1 MLMSKP
7 STFAKRLRELLD
19 ENNMTQSELAKRTGI
34 SKSSISR
41 YLKGD
46 WEAKQDAVYSI
57 AKTTNVSEAWLMGYD
72 VPKERQFPLSPSN
85 VVSLPNNVGSRPG
98 FVKKPRLGT
107 IACGKPILAVEEAE
121 EFDEVPDW
129 VECDF
134 TLRCKGD
141 SMINAR
147 IYDGDTV
154 YIRSQ
159 PEVENGEIAAVRVDD
174 EATLKRVMLYPDKIV
189 LEAANPMYEPLVYRG
204 EEMNDVQIMGKAIAF
219 TSMIR

>member
-1 MLMSKP
+1 MTLGDVIAEYRRTHGLSMAKFAEMS
-7 STFAKRLRELLD
+7 
-19 ENNMTQSELAKRTGI
+19 GI
-34 SKSSISR
+34 SKGYISMLER
-41 YLKGD
+41 NKTSRGEEPSPTIDVYRNVASAIGIDFDALIRMVDGQITL
-46 WEAKQDAVYSI
+46 EAG
-57 AKTTNVSEAWLMGYD
+57 L
-72 VPKERQFPLSPSN
+72 PSN
-85 VVSLPNNVGSRPG
+85 ILPRPG

>member
-1 MLMSKP
+1 MTLGDVIAEYRRTHGLSMAKFAEMS
-7 STFAKRLRELLD
+7 
-19 ENNMTQSELAKRTGI
+19 GI
-34 SKSSISR
+34 SKGYISMLER
-41 YLKGD
+41 NKTSRGEEPSPTIDVYRNVASAIGID
-46 WEAKQDAVYSI
+46 FDALIRMVDGQI
-57 AKTTNVSEAWLMGYD
+57 TLETGLPHNIL
-72 VPKERQFPLSPSN
+72 PRPS
-85 VVSLPNNVGSRPG
+85 

>member
-1 MLMSKP
+1 
-7 STFAKRLRELLD
+7 
-19 ENNMTQSELAKRTGI
+19 
-34 SKSSISR
+34 
-41 YLKGD
+41 
-46 WEAKQDAVYSI
+46 
-57 AKTTNVSEAWLMGYD
+57 
-72 VPKERQFPLSPSN
+72 
-85 VVSLPNNVGSRPG
+85 
-98 FVKKPRLGT
+98 
-107 IACGKPILAVEEAE
+107 VEEAE
-121 EFDEVPDW
+121 EFDEVPEW

-159 PEVENGEIAAVRVDD
+159 PEVENGEIAAVLVDD

-204 EEMNDVQIMGKAIAF
+204 EEMNEVHIMGKAIAF